1 MQKFLVN
8 TSGLSREKASQING
22 ITLFLFMLLQPIA
35 GALSDRIGR
44 KRLMIGFGLM
54 GVVCTY
60 HIFVSLAVTRDPWVA
75 GLLVMTGLVFG
86 TSYTPLTE
94 GVAGELL
101 TDYHHAWGAALPY

>member
-44 KRLMIGFGLM
+44 KPLMIGFGLM
-54 GVVCTY
+54 GVVRSEEHTSELQ
-60 HIFVSLAVTRDPWVA
+60 SLMR
-75 GLLVMTGLVFG
+75 
-86 TSYTPLTE
+86 TSYAVFCLKKKTSREPISNSTSHC
-94 GVAGELL
+94 
-101 TDYHHAWGAALPY
+101 TNDYDFYIIHFLITL